1 MNSASTGK
9 ETKTM
14 KQTLCA
20 AACLAMLLASCGGG
34 GGTSSPSSSQP
45 STPNSAVQRL
55 VGGSPPVET
64 AAEQDRR
71 SRGLVP
77 RADSYI
83 TAVRHV
89 NYNDPDIRNYYTS
102 VSCSRLVCTETF
114 PDGDTLTEDLGS
126 SAVTFEIGTTILTR
140 NGITIEVFLEEESL
154 GYEKLGAALDDSFF
168 QSGYESRDNY
178 PLLGNLGG
186 RAKAVITSS
195 HVYGERTSIGGE
207 YVAPSVSGT
216 WRGMMTA
223 VTTQNHDLLLGDAVL
238 QYSVSATGG
247 SLSAEFSNI
256 VNYSRNRAYAE
267 RSNVVF
273 VNVPVRSDGTFNR
286 IGSDYSKIHGAFYG
300 DDHAEATGI
309 IELRNEFLGA
319 FGTKRAR

>member
-1 MNSASTGK
+1 
-9 ETKTM
+9 M
-14 KQTLCA
+14 KRTLFA

-34 GGTSSPSSSQP
+34 GGGSSPSPSQP

-64 AAEQDRR
+64 AAEQSRR
-71 SRGLVP
+71 ARGLFS

-83 TAVRHV
+83 TSVRHV
-89 NYNDPDIRNYYTS
+89 NYNDPDFRDYFTA
-102 VSCSRLVCTETF
+102 VSCSRLVCAETF
-114 PDGDTLTEDLGS
+114 PDGDTLTTDFGS
-126 SAVTFEIGTTILTR
+126 LAVTFGSGGGGTMILTR
-140 NGITIEVFLEEESL
+140 NGITIYASKEFDELLAV
-154 GYEKLGAALDDSFF
+154 LDDSYFRAR
-168 QSGYESRDNY
+168 YESRDDY
-178 PLLGNLGG
+178 PLLYNLEG
-186 RAKAVITSS
+186 RAKAAITYSY
-195 HVYGERTSIGGE
+195 VYGDRTSTGGE

-238 QYSVSATGG
+238 RYSVSATGG

-256 VNYSRNRAYAE
+256 VNYSRNRAYVE
-267 RSNVVF
+267 RSNLVF

-309 IELRNEFLGA
+309 IELRSEFLGA
-319 FGTKRAR
+319 FGTKRLRNEIN